1 MISESLSSTALSKK
15 CCQQSLSCFS
25 EVGAGL
31 PGTIGSHV
39 SSAIWPRGSPLI
51 DCDIL
56 LSIITSARS
65 LSHSKSFVLGKWRG
79 LSYLSGDL
87 LSGGHC
93 CTEKLIPEELENY
106 ILKLSPL
113 YLQVG
118 GF

>member
-1 MISESLSSTALSKK
+1 M
-15 CCQQSLSCFS
+15 
-25 EVGAGL
+25 
-31 PGTIGSHV
+31 
-39 SSAIWPRGSPLI
+39 WPRGSPLI

-56 LSIITSARS
+56 LSRS
-65 LSHSKSFVLGKWRG
+65 LSYSKSFVLRKWRA

-93 CTEKLIPEELENY
+93 CTEKLIPKELENY